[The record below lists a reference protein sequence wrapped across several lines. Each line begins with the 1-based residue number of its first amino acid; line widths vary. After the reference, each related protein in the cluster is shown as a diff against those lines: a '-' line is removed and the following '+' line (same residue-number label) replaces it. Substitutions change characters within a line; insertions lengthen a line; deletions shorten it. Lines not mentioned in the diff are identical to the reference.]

1 MMLIYGTE
9 GNIFTVRD
17 SRNWA
22 KKIAA
27 TVKKGG
33 CIGLIIIRLGG
44 YERLVSQVGYAGS
57 NAAHRQISKFLRQ
70 IIPGH
75 QVYRLDSLHFGCI
88 VEGGEDAAMEAAVRI
103 EDRLS
108 QKFNI
113 PGYNDSVRIPF
124 GIAVA
129 ECPGFINGKEE
140 FKYLVKVL
148 LPEPKE
154 YDSEH
159 IHRIREEDTKVFAR
173 RRAVEQAIERSIRS
187 ASFKVLYQPIIRVDE
202 MSVYSVEALVRL
214 DDPELG
220 IIFPDEFIPIA
231 EEMDVMPYITECV
244 MNRAAGLMSLGG
256 LMDRGV
262 HRMHVNISAS
272 ECLREGT
279 AARLKAIATDN
290 KLDDYVMCLELSEE
304 ASPGEHNAVGEG
316 IVRLHDEGLAIVL
329 DDYGTGYSNM
339 TGIVALPID
348 LVKIDRS
355 FLWMA
360 MKDDKIM
367 RMLVRIIDMIHD
379 MGRKVLVTGIEDKEC
394 YDAVLNA
401 GADYVQGYYMCKP
414 VTDTELL
421 EYVANVNKFGLSPIG
436 KE

>member
-1 MMLIYGTE
+1 MLIYGTE
-9 GNIFTVRD
+9 GNLYTIRD

-27 TVKKGG
+27 IVRKGG
-33 CIGLIIIRLGG
+33 CIGLIVIRLGG
-44 YERLVSQVGYAGS
+44 YEHLVSQLGYAGS

-88 VEGGEDAAMEAAVRI
+88 VDGGEDAAMEVAVRI

-129 ECPGFINGKEE
+129 ECPGFISSKEE
-140 FKYLVKVL
+140 YKYLVKVL

-159 IHRIREEDTKVFAR
+159 IRRIREEDVKIFAR
-173 RRAVEQAIERSIRS
+173 RRAVERAIERSIRS

-220 IIFPDEFIPIA
+220 MIFPDEFIPVA

-244 MNRAAGLMSLGG
+244 MNRAAGLMSSGG

-272 ECLREGT
+272 ECVREDT
-279 AARLKAIATDN
+279 ATKLKAIAADN
-290 KLDDYVMCLELSEE
+290 KLDDFVMCLELSEE

-360 MKDDKIM
+360 MKDEKIM
-367 RMLVRIIDMIHD
+367 RMLTCIIDMIHE
-379 MGRKVLVTGIEDKEC
+379 MGRKVLLTGIEDKDHYE
-394 YDAVLNA
+394 AVLDA
-401 GADYVQGYYMCKP
+401 GVDYIQGYYLCKP
-414 VTDTELL
+414 VTDDELM
-421 EYVANVNKFGLSPIG
+421 EYAANVNQYGLSPVG
-436 KE
+436 EE